1 MASESCDVCE
11 RSVRIAGGIGDLW
24 NFAFESTQGLT
35 LELADGSEFFL
46 CFECMEAL
54 PDDHEPTADDVAA
67 LRERT
72 DPVEEGGRD
81 HFWHWG

>member
-24 NFAFESTQGLT
+24 NFAFESTQGMT
-35 LELADGSEFFL
+35 LELVDGAEFFL

-54 PDDHEPTADDVAA
+54 PDDVR
-67 LRERT
+67 LGRLVVVRERT
-72 DPVEEGGRD
+72 DPVEEDGND
-81 HFWHWG
+81 FWHWR